1 MKKPKHSNT
10 RARHKQGQ
18 ALTEY
23 LILTALIAVA
33 SMSIVQVMSSNLR
46 RKMSTVSEAIRGE
59 SREFEGIRAEER
71 HYKVYDMG
79 DFQKGVIDNNAK

>member
-1 MKKPKHSNT
+1 MKKLKHSKT
-10 RARHKQGQ
+10 PLYPRKGQ

-33 SMSIVQVMSSNLR
+33 SISIVQVMSSNLR

-59 SREFEGIRAEER
+59 AREFEGIRAEER
-71 HYKVYDMG
+71 HYKIYDMG
-79 DFQKGVIDNNAK
+79 DFHKGIIDSQGR